1 MAPYPTPLT
10 SDTDSL
16 DQLAVWTGSAH
27 KYSEPH
33 LHILHPRWRTYF
45 LARVTHEPAVY
56 ADLPLPLLARQAIA
70 RTHFGP
76 NANLDFLDFFTPVPV
91 SSASRARAFLWLCF
105 HYHEHALPNPFANDN
120 DSNPDQIPPLVML
133 SEQQAFQENVDPPDE
148 RAWGESMT
156 EQRRLFMAKK
166 AREDDGESVEE
177 GEQPKVRGKGA
188 QRGRSRGRRR
198 LKNMPETLSM
208 AGTSSKDKEREREV
222 SPADSFNSL
231 PPMMQDAPE
240 GSFIHKIAVPY
251 NLTLHT

>member
-1 MAPYPTPLT
+1 M
-10 SDTDSL
+10 
-16 DQLAVWTGSAH
+16 
-27 KYSEPH
+27 
-33 LHILHPRWRTYF
+33 
-45 LARVTHEPAVY
+45 Y